1 MKQSYK
7 NVFLVKYFEII
18 IMINRLFLLVSLL
31 ILSVANVWAARIQ
44 GTVTDDKG
52 VALPY
57 ATVIILNSNQGTSTD
72 DQGYYYMDLPQGSY
86 QLQAYYMGYETKT
99 QQVEVRLADQTI
111 DFKLN
116 PTHISISQ
124 VEIVSKDEDP
134 AYEIMRLANERKK
147 QRVQDIKSFE
157 SDVYLKGRLDIL
169 ESPSKFMGVDIK
181 EAYEEIG
188 LDKEGSGIV
197 YALEQKSHY
206 KYDQHKSH
214 HYIEYV
220 RQSGDPQGLGLSD
233 LPPVLDIYEN
243 RIIVLGLNPRGF
255 ISPLHNQATN
265 FYRFEYMGEIR
276 DAGQT
281 ILKVKLIPRRTHEP
295 VFQGY
300 VYVFDKTY
308 DIHSVELK
316 LDRTSEIDIAEKVNV
331 DQMFRYIDEQ
341 RVIQRQNIYIQID
354 LLGFKVGGDFI
365 TMYSQQKVNKP
376 IEWGKNET
384 SKIVATYDSKY
395 ATKQTEE
402 AWEEIRPIRMNDKEV
417 KFFEVQDS
425 LVHERQTKEETVA
438 GLDLGIM
445 DLFTGG
451 RIYEGEKWDLRF
463 NGLLSTLNFNTVE
476 GLNIN
481 LNLEAKFDID
491 SLAILRAGMNHRYGF
506 VNGHYNPS
514 AYVFWDQKSTEN
526 TGRNYSIGLS
536 GGKEVEAFNEKGFLP
551 PIFNTVTSLLQG
563 INHLK
568 LVEKDFIKASYK
580 FRSGTGWSGYA
591 HLGYQKYNQL
601 WNSTLYSF
609 SENPDTRYTSNQ
621 PTEILAPFHERS
633 LVFNASLKYQPGWKY
648 ISFTE
653 YQTPISSAYPV
664 FGIEYSKG
672 VAIKDFADA
681 RYDLLS
687 LNVSQNVGL
696 KMLGVLSYAASW
708 HGFLSSNNKVPWS
721 EWKHFRSNE
730 FILHKPQTNS
740 FFMKP
745 YYLMSHDQGSSVEL
759 HGEWQ
764 WKGFITNKIP
774 LFKQLNW
781 QGVIGGHAL
790 FQGDQ
795 QYAEMTF
802 GLNNIGFKLYRFLRV
817 DGVVAW
823 ENNSKPIYGIRV
835 SLDSGLFN
843 VEVN

>member
-1 MKQSYK
+1 MNKF
-7 NVFLVKYFEII
+7 NGMF
-18 IMINRLFLLVSLL
+18 NRIFLLVL
-31 ILSVANVWAARIQ
+31 ILTFSFFNAWSARIQ
-44 GTVTDDKG
+44 GNVTDDKG
-52 VALPY
+52 ASLPY
-57 ATVIILNSNQGTSTD
+57 ATIIILNSNQGTSAD
-72 DQGYYYMDLPQGSY
+72 DQGYYYMELSPGNY
-86 QLQAYYMGYETKT
+86 QVQAHYMGYESMT
-99 QQVEVRLADQTI
+99 QRVEIKSSDQEI
-111 DFKLN
+111 NFKLKPN
-116 PTHISISQ
+116 HVSIGQ
-124 VEIVSKDEDP
+124 VEIVAKDEDP

-181 EAYEEIG
+181 EAYEDIG
-188 LDKEGSGIV
+188 LDQDGSGIV
-197 YALEQKSHY
+197 YALEQKSQY
-206 KYDQHKSH
+206 KFDENKSH

-220 RQSGDPQGLGLSD
+220 RQSGDPQGLGFSD
-233 LPPVLDIYEN
+233 LPPILDIYEN
-243 RIIVLGLNPRGF
+243 RIMVLGLNQRGF

-281 ILKVKLIPRRTHEP
+281 ILKVKLIPRRKHEP

-331 DQMFRYIDEQ
+331 DQMFRYIDDQ
-341 RVIQRQNIYIQID
+341 RVIQRQNIYIQIG

-365 TMYSQQKVNKP
+365 TMYSQQKINKP
-376 IEWGKNET
+376 IDWSEKET
-384 SKIVATYDSKY
+384 SKIVATYDSEY
-395 ATKQTEE
+395 ATKQSEE
-402 AWEEIRPIRMNDKEV
+402 EWEEIRPIRMNEKEV
-417 KFFEVQDS
+417 AFFKVQDS
-425 LVHERQTKEETVA
+425 LVHEREIKEEVVA
-438 GLDLGIM
+438 GLDIGLM

-451 RIYEGEKWDLRF
+451 RIFKGEQWDLRF

-481 LNLEAKFDID
+481 LNLEAKIEVD
-491 SLAILRAGMNHRYGF
+491 SLAKLRIGMNHRYGF

-514 AYVFWDQKSTEN
+514 AYVFWDQKSTAN
-526 TGRNYSIGLS
+526 TGKSYSIGLS
-536 GGKEVEAFNEKGFLP
+536 GGKEVEAYNEKGFLP
-551 PIFNTVTSLLQG
+551 PIFNTVTSLFQG

-568 LVEKDFIKASYK
+568 IVEKDFLRASYTFK
-580 FRSGTGWSGYA
+580 SGTGWSGGA
-591 HLGYQKYNQL
+591 NLGYQKYDQL
-601 WNSTLYSF
+601 WNRTAYSF
-609 SENPDTRYTSNQ
+609 SDNPDARYTSNQ
-621 PTEILAPFHERS
+621 PIEFQSPFYESS
-633 LVFNASLKYQPGWKY
+633 LVFKASLKYQPGWKY
-648 ISFTE
+648 ISFSD
-653 YQTPISSAYPV
+653 YQRPMSSNYPV
-664 FGIEYSKG
+664 FGIDFSKAF
-672 VAIKDFADA
+672 AIDDFAEA

-687 LNVSQNVGL
+687 LDVSQTVGL
-696 KMLGVLSYAASW
+696 KMFGSLSYAASW
-708 HGFLSSNNKVPWS
+708 HGFLSSDSKVPWS
-721 EWKHFRSNE
+721 EWQHFRSNE
-730 FILHKPQTNS
+730 FLLHSPQTNS

-781 QGVIGGHAL
+781 QGVVGAHAL

-795 QYAEMTF
+795 QYIEMTF

-823 ENNSKPIYGIRV
+823 ENDLKPMYGVRITLNNS
-835 SLDSGLFN
+835 LFN
-843 VEVN
+843 IEVN